1 MKEKEELNIGKIYT
15 EKAISNIISQNK
27 NVKAIYL
34 KDINTFKWGKEKL
47 KLIQILEGYEQINI
61 GDKKVKLN
69 QEEKIKYLIL
79 DIKQ

>member
-47 KLIQILEGYEQINI
+47 KLIQILEEYEQINI
-61 GDKKVKLN
+61 GDKRVKLN